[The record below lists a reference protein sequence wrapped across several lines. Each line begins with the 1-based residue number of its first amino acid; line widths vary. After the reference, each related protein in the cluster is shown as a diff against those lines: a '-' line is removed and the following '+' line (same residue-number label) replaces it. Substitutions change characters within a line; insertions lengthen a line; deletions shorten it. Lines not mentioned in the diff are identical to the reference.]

1 MKLYDS
7 LPAMLHDARGK
18 NRAIRFIDGDK
29 DESVVTFDE
38 LWNRALRF
46 LGTLQRHGMKPSD
59 ELVIFTRSNESFVIA
74 FWAALLGGIVPVPVA
89 VGISDE
95 HRLKLFR
102 ILRQMHQGTLFTE
115 AGLLDRLSEFAKS
128 CDKPELLESQLQ
140 RAILSDT
147 GKDDGDDGNMRSVSA
162 DDDAFIQFSSGST
175 SEPKG
180 VRLTHQNLAINI
192 RAIIEGI
199 GWTETDSSLS
209 WMPLTHDM
217 GLIGYHLCA
226 LAAGMNHAVMDT
238 SLFVRRPLLWM
249 SKASELQATQLCS
262 PNFGYKHFLKLFNRK
277 GLQNLD
283 LGAVRLILNGAEP
296 ISYELCDQFL
306 DALAPFGLARSTML
320 PVYGLAEATVA
331 VAFPEVG
338 RNFQRIVVHRHSLR
352 VGSPFESAKDG
363 ETDAVSFVKVG
374 KAVRDCE
381 IRLTD
386 EHDRPVASGI
396 VGHIQI
402 RGGNVTRGLY
412 RNVEAETAMFTT
424 DRWLRTGDCG
434 VFVDGELVITG
445 RSKDIII
452 VNGQNYYPHDLEEI
466 IAQID
471 GLDLG
476 KVVVCGVTDERQHG
490 EQLLVFVLYR
500 GELVAFHELAQ
511 TIVATVAARTT
522 LLVDQVLPVSRIPK
536 TTSGKVQRGQLANAY
551 LDGEFNQAVAE
562 LATLSRQ
569 STTADDGEN
578 DLVRELEG
586 ICREFSKDRPIGPD
600 DNLFEVGVSSL
611 TLTEIVLAIDE
622 RYPGKVDISD
632 LFDYPTI
639 RELATFLQRSPQAAR
654 DPM

>member
-29 DESVVTFDE
+29 DEIVVTFDD
-38 LWNRALRF
+38 LWSRALRF
-46 LGTLQRHGMKPSD
+46 LGTLQRRGMKPHD

-74 FWAALLGGIVPVPVA
+74 FWAALLGGITPVPVA

-102 ILRQMHQGTLFTE
+102 ILRQMELGTLFTE
-115 AGLLDRLSEFAKS
+115 ADLLDRLREFAKARE
-128 CDKPELLESQLQ
+128 KPQLIESHLQ
-140 RAILSDT
+140 RAIISDT
-147 GKDDGDDGNMRSVSA
+147 SEEGDDGEMHLVSV

-180 VRLTHQNLAINI
+180 VRLTHRNLATNI

-199 GWTETDSSLS
+199 GWNETESSLS

-238 SLFVRRPLLWM
+238 SLFVRRPLLWI
-249 SKASELQATQLCS
+249 SKASELRATQLCS

-277 GLQNLD
+277 GLQDLD
-283 LGAVRLILNGAEP
+283 LGAVRLVLNGAEP
-296 ISYELCDQFL
+296 ISFELCEQFL
-306 DALAPFGLARSTML
+306 DALAPFGLARSAML
-320 PVYGLAEATVA
+320 PVYGLAEATLA
-331 VAFPEVG
+331 VSFPQIG
-338 RNFQRIVVHRHSLR
+338 RDFERIVVHRHSLR
-352 VGSPFESAKDG
+352 VGARFEPAQDG
-363 ETDAVSFVKVG
+363 DIDAVSFVKVG
-374 KAVRDCE
+374 RAVRDCE

-386 EHDRPVASGI
+386 DHERAVDSGI

-402 RGGNVTRGLY
+402 RGANVTHGLY
-412 RNVEAETAMFTT
+412 RNPEAESAMFTT
-424 DRWLRTGDCG
+424 DGWLRTGDCG
-434 VFVDGELVITG
+434 VLVDGELVITG

-452 VNGQNYYPHDLEEI
+452 VNGQNYYPHDLEGI
-466 IAQID
+466 IAKID

-476 KVVVCGVTDERQHG
+476 KVVVCGVNDERQHG
-490 EQLLVFVLYR
+490 EQLLVFVLHR
-500 GELVAFHELAQ
+500 GELSEFHELAQ
-511 TIVATVAARTT
+511 SIVATVAVRTT
-522 LLVDQVLPVSRIPK
+522 LQVDRVIPVSRIPK
-536 TTSGKVQRGQLANAY
+536 TTSGKVQRGQLATAY
-551 LDGEFNQAVAE
+551 LDGEYNAAIAE
-562 LATLSRQ
+562 LSELSRQ
-569 STTADDGEN
+569 NATADDGEN
-578 DLVRELEG
+578 DLIRELEG
-586 ICREFSKDRPIGPD
+586 ICREFSRERPIGPD

-622 RYPGKVDISD
+622 KYPGKVDISD

-639 RELATFLQRSPQAAR
+639 RELATFLQRSPQAETA
-654 DPM
+654 

>member
-7 LPAMLHDARGK
+7 LPAMLLDARGK

-29 DESVVTFDE
+29 DEIVVTFDD
-38 LWNRALRF
+38 LWSRALRF
-46 LGTLQRHGMKPSD
+46 LGTLQSRGMKRGD
-59 ELVIFTRSNESFVIA
+59 ELVIFTRSNESFVLA

-102 ILRQMHQGTLFTE
+102 ILQQMDQGTLFTE
-115 AGLLDRLSEFAKS
+115 ADLLDRLCEFAKAR
-128 CDKPELLESQLQ
+128 DMPELLESQLQ
-140 RAILSDT
+140 RAIRSDS
-147 GKDDGDDGNMRSVSA
+147 GQDSDDGVMHSVVA

-180 VRLTHQNLAINI
+180 VRLTHRNLATNI

-199 GWTETDSSLS
+199 GWNETDNSLS

-238 SLFVRRPLLWM
+238 SLFVRRPLLWI
-249 SKASELQATQLCS
+249 SKASELRATQLCS

-277 GLQNLD
+277 GLQDLD
-283 LGAVRLILNGAEP
+283 LGAVRLVLNGAEP
-296 ISYELCDQFL
+296 ISFELCEQFL
-306 DALAPFGLARSTML
+306 AALAPFGLAHSAML
-320 PVYGLAEATVA
+320 PVYGLAEATLA
-331 VAFPEVG
+331 VAFPETG
-338 RNFQRIVVHRHSLR
+338 RDFERIVVHRHSLR
-352 VGSPFESAKDG
+352 VGAPFESARDG
-363 ETDAVSFVKVG
+363 DIDAVSFVKVG
-374 KAVRDCE
+374 KSVRDCE

-386 EHDRPVASGI
+386 EDDRPVDSGI

-402 RGGNVTRGLY
+402 RGANVTRGLY
-412 RNVEAETAMFTT
+412 RNSEAETAMFAN
-424 DRWLRTGDCG
+424 DGWLRTGDCG
-434 VFVDGELVITG
+434 VFVDDELVITG

-452 VNGQNYYPHDLEEI
+452 VNGQNYYPHDLESI
-466 IAQID
+466 IAEID

-476 KVVVCGVTDERQHG
+476 KVVVCGVNDERQHG
-490 EQLLVFVLYR
+490 EQLLVFVLHR
-500 GELVAFHELAQ
+500 GELADFHRLAQ
-511 TIVATVAARTT
+511 TIVATVATRTT
-522 LLVDQVLPVSRIPK
+522 LQVDQVIPVSRIPK
-536 TTSGKVQRGQLANAY
+536 TTSGKVQRGQLASAY
-551 LDGEFNQAVAE
+551 LDGEYSQVAAE
-562 LATLSRQ
+562 LAAMSRQ
-569 STTADDGEN
+569 ETPAEDGKN

-622 RYPGKVDISD
+622 KYPGKVDISD

-639 RELATFLQRSPQAAR
+639 RELATFLQRSPKAETA
-654 DPM
+654 